1 MKVLNIISEKLQQIL
16 GENYAILPLANFN
29 RNYTE
34 AREYIEGDNVSYF
47 RYYNSDY
54 GKFRK
59 DKIVGVISFI
69 NPTRSNVKGYYLSTS
84 YKIDFSVPR
93 NVVKT
98 NKYNQEIEQPKFTF
112 DDDIETLIDSAIN
125 QKLTLDDNLFCKLT
139 MSDPVYISS
148 ENDGEF
154 EYDIMQVTGTIVISD
169 NAIFGSEYKVE
180 IFVNGQYI
188 EIDDINSF
196 TEVMS
201 NQNNAIVKHDKTK
214 VEQNLSQLSWGCVIV
229 IDDFMSDNLARKKLY
244 DIIHLNKEVLN
255 DNEESESLKRKLRI
269 RITTPN
275 NDVHVFNAIVTITF
289 TTTKNG
295 VGTYSVTF
303 TDDNKPLATY
313 TLSFNSNGGSE
324 VESKQVLYYD
334 KIGFLEEPLKTGYHY
349 SGWKIDN
356 ELINANTP
364 YKYAEDK
371 VAVTDWV
378 ANKYYVEFDANGG
391 AGEMQRQEFTYDEP
405 QVLYKNTFEKENYA
419 FVGWSTNKN
428 DTQAMYVDMQEVLNL
443 TTENNGVI
451 TLYAIWALGAPIP
464 KISISGTGNNRE
476 IQINTIEGGYS
487 IYYVLNQDKDNYP
500 STIYP
505 MPTGEYYSIPISVS
519 ANETTYYN
527 VQAVTRKDG
536 KESGIAVLTFNIE
549 VPDVPIIVAN
559 PRTGINVDNTVK
571 DVTITSN
578 ADEIYYSVNSS
589 SSGYPASITPSN
601 LYTGQFTIQNTSNS
615 TMYYTISAYAIKNSA
630 ISKIATIN
638 TSISTGTGSGN
649 SGGSGNIGNV

>member
-34 AREYIEGDNVSYF
+34 AREYIDGDNVSYF

-169 NAIFGSEYKVE
+169 NAIFGSEYKIEV
-180 IFVNGQYI
+180 FVNGQYI

-244 DIIHLNKEVLN
+244 DIIHLNKEILN
-255 DNEESESLKRKLRI
+255 DNEESESLKRKLRV
-269 RITTPN
+269 RITTPSQ
-275 NDVHVFNAIVTITF
+275 DVHVFNAIVTITF

-303 TDDNKPLATY
+303 TDDNKPLAIY
-313 TLSFNSNGGSE
+313 ILSFDSNGGSE

-349 SGWKIDN
+349 SGWRIDN
-356 ELINANTP
+356 EPINANTP

-371 VAVTDWV
+371 VAVTDWI
-378 ANKYYVEFDANGG
+378 ANKYYVEFNANGG
-391 AGEMQRQEFTYDEP
+391 TGEMQRQEFTYDEE
-405 QVLYKNTFEKENYA
+405 QALSTNKFNRDGYE
-419 FVGWSTNKN
+419 FVGWSTSPNIIS
-428 DTQAMYVDMQEVLNL
+428 TQYNNNEIVENL
-443 TTENNGVI
+443 TSENNGVI
-451 TLYAIWALGAPIP
+451 KLYAVWEQDVAKP
-464 KISISGTGNNRE
+464 
-476 IQINTIEGGYS
+476 TIEISETNSGLRITLSKTKEEYE
-487 IYYVLNQDKDNYP
+487 IYYYIQHDTESYP
-500 STIYP
+500 SMVYP
-505 MPTGEYYSIPISVS
+505 MPTGTLYGEEILVVSTETMYYTI
-519 ANETTYYN
+519 
-527 VQAVTRKDG
+527 QAVCRYNG
-536 KESGIAVLTFNIE
+536 KESGIAVKQFS
-549 VPDVPIIVAN
+549 IIV
-559 PRTGINVDNTVK
+559 
-571 DVTITSN
+571 
-578 ADEIYYSVNSS
+578 
-589 SSGYPASITPSN
+589 
-601 LYTGQFTIQNTSNS
+601 
-615 TMYYTISAYAIKNSA
+615 
-630 ISKIATIN
+630 
-638 TSISTGTGSGN
+638 
-649 SGGSGNIGNV
+649 